1 MTLEVDPHGLLEHVH
16 PDLAKVMVAAAGR
29 STIPFRVIQG
39 LRSEADEAKAV
50 ATGHSTTMHS
60 RHLADANYGGRAC
73 AVDVAAF
80 PRGILDWS
88 PLNYQPIAAAVLEVA
103 HEQKVPITWGGAWH
117 TFKDYG
123 HFELPW
129 KEYP

>member
-1 MTLEVDPHGLLEHVH
+1 MEEVDPHGLLADVH
-16 PDLAKVMVAAAGR
+16 PDLAKVMVEAATR
-29 STIPFRVIQG
+29 STMKFRVIQG
-39 LRSEADEAKAV
+39 LRSVADEAKAV

-60 RHLADANYGGRAC
+60 RHLANPHYGGKAC

-80 PRGILDWS
+80 IGGNINWK

-103 HEQKVPITWGGAWH
+103 HEQHIPITWGGAWH